1 MAMLRLK
8 TSNVKKRNMVVEQND
23 HQQPNRNRSRRLESY
38 ASQSSIARSYISAV
52 TSITFW
58 LNNPTQQSPEDEDTT
73 IWTEI
78 SENTLIRDSSA
89 LLLLTWSTSHVEPSS
104 QSLSAWMSKVAQDVY
119 EIFLR
124 RDHHQWKR
132 LSDLKKETH
141 CSLHQLKRETL
152 NMKQTTDGLFLITL
166 SIEKRLSHRPL
177 ILRFNH

>member
-1 MAMLRLK
+1 
-8 TSNVKKRNMVVEQND
+8 MVVEQND

-89 LLLLTWSTSHVEPSS
+89 LLLLT
-104 QSLSAWMSKVAQDVY
+104 
-119 EIFLR
+119 
-124 RDHHQWKR
+124 
-132 LSDLKKETH
+132 
-141 CSLHQLKRETL
+141 
-152 NMKQTTDGLFLITL
+152 
-166 SIEKRLSHRPL
+166 
-177 ILRFNH
+177 